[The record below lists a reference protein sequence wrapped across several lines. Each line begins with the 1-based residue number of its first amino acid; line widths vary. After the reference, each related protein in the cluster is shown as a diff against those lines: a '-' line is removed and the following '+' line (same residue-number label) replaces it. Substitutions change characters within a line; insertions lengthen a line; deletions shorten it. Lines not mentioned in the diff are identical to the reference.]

1 MAQESMQTVSAAG
14 TPAPFRNVLDAIDAA
29 AKAAGRDAAEIT
41 LVAVSKTKPAEVIL
55 PVLEVGHTD
64 FGENRVQEAQD
75 KWPTLRARFPATKLH
90 LIGGLQSNKARD
102 AVALVDVI
110 HSLDREKLASTLAE
124 EMTRSGRRP
133 DCFIQVNTGEE
144 EQKSGVWPG
153 AADDFIRSCRETYEL
168 PVIGLMCLPPAGEEP
183 APHFAL
189 LRKISQRHGLEKLSM
204 GMTADYET
212 AIAFGATHI
221 RVGSAI
227 FGARES

>member
-1 MAQESMQTVSAAG
+1 MAQESIQSDSTTG
-14 TPAPFRNVLDAIDAA
+14 TSTAYHNVLDAVDAA
-29 AKAAGRDAAEIT
+29 AKAAGRVAAEIT
-41 LVAVSKTKPAEVIL
+41 LVAVSKTKPSEVIL
-55 PVLEVGHTD
+55 PVLEAGHTA

-75 KWPTLRARFPATKLH
+75 KWPLLQAQFPATSLH
-90 LIGGLQSNKARD
+90 FIGGLQSNKVRD
-102 AVALVDVI
+102 AVALGDVI
-110 HSLDREKLASTLAE
+110 HSLDREKLARALAE
-124 EMTRSGRRP
+124 EMARSGRRP

-144 EQKSGVWPG
+144 EQKSGVLPG

-189 LRKISQRHGLEKLSM
+189 LRKIAQRHGLEKLSM